1 MAAKYLVKVKEHKV
15 KKGDT
20 IDSIAK
26 ENDMTWQE
34 LAKFNW
40 GTDIP
45 NKINVFLRDIVGC
58 HVLTNDLKYLRF
70 WGDEKNLGFGT
81 GFLWIPEDLSLT
93 FASNKEHHIDVKTIN
108 LLNIEEPECIVE
120 FRPHAD
126 WKGEKYGFDWN
137 RIGDTDVGTAI
148 KDYKFKDFVGKH
160 PDNDYNVT
168 CVPDSTLYISLKDS
182 EYAPNSI
189 SIPDGLKIANDR
201 EECYVPWLSFYPVPS
216 AKKLSNGEAHPLAGK
231 IPEAELKLHI
241 EITVPPKNLQIE
253 FDSKFFEISGDGGT
267 VESPPKGSKDES
279 LGKKYY
285 VISKKGATGLGTP
298 RKENI
303 TIKCVKK
310 NNKIVEIDT
319 EKLIK
324 VMTLHKIS
332 IEDKNNTGTLIISKP
347 NKFEDKK
354 LVGMLKVMP
363 NIKKDRRIK
372 KFLFVNV
379 ITDLSVRGTNPQP
392 GLKDVSLEDKELTL
406 SKFCHHALIDPV
418 VEYVTLD
425 ITSDLAVR
433 TAFNNA
439 YIDSASGELL
449 AFYKKDKS
457 LTPPTNTHEPTGF
470 TVLHKFLNNELRNQ
484 EGSTYDTDYIKMF
497 FLADPINR
505 VNVDGSLT
513 GLNGLSYGSTIV
525 LLVPGIPDST
535 PAHEA
540 FHSLGLAHTWESKPK
555 YANAEYTYEYKKTE
569 NIMDYTHHRPSNGS
583 EGSKQRWYTYHWQW
597 EKMQDKADTEP

>member
-45 NKINVFLRDIVGC
+45 NKINIFLRDIVGC
-58 HVLTNDLKYLRF
+58 HVLTDDLKNFRF

-81 GFLWIPEDLSLT
+81 GFLWVPEDLSLT
-93 FASNKEHHIDVKTIN
+93 FASNTKHHINVKTIN
-108 LLNIEEPECIVE
+108 SLNIEKPECIVE
-120 FRPHAD
+120 FRPHPE
-126 WKGEKYGFDWN
+126 WKGDKYGFDWN

-267 VESPPKGSKDES
+267 VESPPKGSKDEG

-354 LVGMLKVMP
+354 LVGKLKVMP
-363 NIKKDRRIK
+363 NIKKNRRIK

-379 ITDLSVRGTNPQP
+379 KTDLSVMGTNTKS
-392 GLKDVSLEDKELTL
+392 GLRNVSIKDKEVVL

-425 ITSDLAVR
+425 ITSDSDVR
-433 TAFNNA
+433 EAFNNA
-439 YIDSASGELL
+439 YVDMDSGELL
-449 AFYKKDKS
+449 AYYEAVSYDPYTKNP
-457 LTPPTNTHEPTGF
+457 LEPDGF
-470 TVLHKFLNNELRNQ
+470 TDLNMFLDDKLSSQ
-484 EGSTYDTDYIKMF
+484 EGNKYDADYLKMF
-497 FLADPINR
+497 FLAEP
-505 VNVDGSLT
+505 VNCVEVGGDLS
-513 GLNGLSYGSTIV
+513 GLNGYSQGSIV
-525 LLVPGIPDST
+525 VVVPNIPDST
-535 PAHEA
+535 PTHEA
-540 FHSLGLAHTWESKPK
+540 FHSLGLAHTFESKPD
-555 YANAEYTYEYKKTE
+555 YANAKYSYEYKKTE
-569 NIMDYTHHRPSNGS
+569 NIMDYTHHRPSDGS
-583 EGSKQRWYTYHWQW
+583 EGSEKRWYTYHWQW
-597 EKMQDKADTEP
+597 KIMQSKADTEP